1 MDAVTHEVRDLGRRL
16 RTLEERYSNL
26 QTKTQITE
34 QNILSRHKRVTVE
47 LKTMNMDINELKKEM
62 MEIKDRILLLIKEI
76 QTLAKKEEFQVLQK
90 YINLWEP
97 INFVT
102 RNEVNDIIKET
113 LRKNNIPVK

>member
-1 MDAVTHEVRDLGRRL
+1 MAGQSLFQKKPPAGPKHGAGTTANMDAVTHEVRDLGRRL

-62 MEIKDRILLLIKEI
+62 MA
-76 QTLAKKEEFQVLQK
+76 QQ
-90 YINLWEP
+90 P
-97 INFVT
+97 
-102 RNEVNDIIKET
+102 
-113 LRKNNIPVK
+113 